1 VADSGTTFVK
11 VGRPDTFLELLCSQI
26 PDAMLHLAG
35 VGEDNLNAV
44 YGRVRPLD
52 FSREVLAP
60 SPHRLMAVRD
70 GESGWADLGN
80 PTRVVDTLVRN
91 RN

>member
-1 VADSGTTFVK
+1 
-11 VGRPDTFLELLCSQI
+11 
-26 PDAMLHLAG
+26 M
-35 VGEDNLNAV
+35 NAA
-44 YGRVRPLD
+44 YARVRPVD
-52 FSREVLAP
+52 FSRDVLAP